1 MTFGQKVRKYRLERH
16 WDITDLAKITG
27 LSESAIKLYEYGIR
41 KNPLPVAKM
50 ALASAFKVKPFMLDD
65 DKEGV
70 SRDEHD
76 CGSDSE

>member
-50 ALASAFKVKPFMLDD
+50 ALASAFKVKPSQLDD
-65 DKEGV
+65 DHKE
-70 SRDEHD
+70 S
-76 CGSDSE
+76 